1 MTDEQIGKALRRLPR
16 AEASPRFKSD
26 VLRAIRSRSGEQQPG
41 VVWRM
46 VAATAMML
54 LVVIGTYGASL
65 HRQRQQRIRAMRSES
80 QQIAS
85 ELRRV
90 KEKADDIEPIVVLES
105 GDTRVIVA
113 NQQST
118 PIYY

>member
-26 VLRAIRSRSGEQQPG
+26 VLRAIRSGEQQPKI
-41 VVWRM
+41 VWRM

-54 LVVIGTYGASL
+54 LLVIGSYGASL
-65 HRQRQQRIRAMRSES
+65 HRQRQQRMRALRSET

-85 ELRRV
+85 ELQRV
-90 KEKADDIEPIVVLES
+90 KERADDVEPVVVLEN

>member
-16 AEASPRFKSD
+16 AAASPRFKSN
-26 VLRAIRSRSGEQQPG
+26 VLRATRVAGEQPRG
-41 VVWRM
+41 VWRM

-54 LVVIGTYGASL
+54 LLVIGTYGASL
-65 HRQRQQRIRAMRSES
+65 HRQRQQRIRAMRAES

-85 ELRRV
+85 ELRQV
-90 KEKADDIEPIVVLES
+90 KAKADEAEPIVVLEN

>member
-1 MTDEQIGKALRRLPR
+1 MMMDEEIGKALRQLPR
-16 AEASPRFKSD
+16 TAASPRFKSD
-26 VLRAIRSRSGEQQPG
+26 VLRAIRAGEKPK

-46 VAATAMML
+46 LAATAMLL
-54 LVVIGTYGASL
+54 LVVGTYGASL
-65 HRQRQQRIRAMRSES
+65 HRQRQQRIRALRSES

-90 KEKADDIEPIVVLES
+90 KVKADAVEPIVILEN

>member
-26 VLRAIRSRSGEQQPG
+26 VLRAIRSGEEQPR

-54 LVVIGTYGASL
+54 LLVIGTYGASL
-65 HRQRQQRIRAMRSES
+65 HRQRQQRIRAMRAER
-80 QQIAS
+80 QLIAS

-90 KEKADDIEPIVVLES
+90 KEKADDIEPIVVLEN

>member
-16 AEASPRFKSD
+16 AEASPHFKSD
-26 VLRAIRSRSGEQQPG
+26 VLRAIRLGDQQPKIM
-41 VVWRM
+41 WRM

-54 LVVIGTYGASL
+54 LLVIGSYGASL
-65 HRQRQQRIRAMRSES
+65 HRQRQQRISAMRSET

-85 ELRRV
+85 ELQRV
-90 KEKADDIEPIVVLES
+90 KKRADDVEPVVVLEN

>member
-1 MTDEQIGKALRRLPR
+1 MTDEEIGKALRQLPR
-16 AEASPRFKSD
+16 AAASPRFKSE
-26 VLRAIRSRSGEQQPG
+26 VVRAIRAGEQPR
-41 VVWRM
+41 VVWRL

-54 LVVIGTYGASL
+54 VLVVGTYGASL
-65 HRQRQQRIRAMRSES
+65 HRQRQRIRAMRAET

-90 KEKADDIEPIVVLES
+90 KAEADEVEPIVVLEN
-105 GDTRVIVA
+105 GNTRVIVA

>member
-1 MTDEQIGKALRRLPR
+1 MTDEEIGKALRLLPR
-16 AEASPRFKSD
+16 AAVSPHFKSD
-26 VLRAIRSRSGEQQPG
+26 VLRTIRTGPQPR
-41 VVWRM
+41 VIIWRM
-46 VAATAMML
+46 AAATAMML
-54 LVVIGTYGASL
+54 LLVVGTYGASL

-90 KEKADDIEPIVVLES
+90 KAKADQVEPIVILEN